1 MVPWHGSLMVKALT
15 THAGDR
21 WFDPGVSSFAEKH
34 DYFMI
39 LEVYCTWSPGENQK
53 SENGMK
59 L

>member
-1 MVPWHGSLMVKALT
+1 MVKALT

-39 LEVYCTWSPGENQK
+39 LEVYCHLVTW
-53 SENGMK
+53 
-59 L
+59 